1 MIYNVS
7 RILNR
12 IPSPMI
18 SRISTYSI
26 QRLGVA
32 LLPLF
37 MSGFIGGCTSYKE
50 SFDCPV
56 GNGMACSSLHKVNK
70 TMDQGGIDIEDSV
83 VSHHRSKKNPR
94 DHNSHQNSL
103 GQDNPR
109 VVFGSTFQVRR

>member
-1 MIYNVS
+1 MS

-12 IPSPMI
+12 ITKPII
-18 SRISTYSI
+18 SRIPTHHI
-26 QRLGVA
+26 LRLGIT
-32 LLPLF
+32 LLPLV
-37 MSGFIGGCTSYKE
+37 MVGFLGGCSSYKE

-70 TMDQGGIDIEDSV
+70 TMDRGDIDIEDSV
-83 VSHHRSKKNPR
+83 VIGQQNSAHQNK
-94 DHNSHQNSL
+94 SHQHSL

>member
-12 IPSPMI
+12 IQTN
-18 SRISTYSI
+18 RI
-26 QRLGVA
+26 QRLGVP

-37 MSGFIGGCTSYKE
+37 MSGFIGGCSSYKE

-70 TMDQGGIDIEDSV
+70 TMDRGDIDIEDSV
-83 VSHHRSKKNPR
+83 LTGHKNNA
-94 DHNSHQNSL
+94 HTNSL
-103 GQDNPR
+103 GQDNPRQQDPR

>member
-26 QRLGVA
+26 QRLGVP

-37 MSGFIGGCTSYKE
+37 MSGFIGGCSSYKE

-70 TMDQGGIDIEDSV
+70 TMDRGDIDIEDSV
-83 VSHHRSKKNPR
+83 VTGHKNNPQQNNPHNNNPR
-94 DHNSHQNSL
+94 QKD
-103 GQDNPR
+103 PR

>member
-12 IPSPMI
+12 IQTN
-18 SRISTYSI
+18 RI
-26 QRLGVA
+26 QRLGVP

-37 MSGFIGGCTSYKE
+37 MSGFIGGCSSYKE

-70 TMDQGGIDIEDSV
+70 TMDRGDIDIEDSV
-83 VSHHRSKKNPR
+83 VTGHKNNPQQNNPHNNNPR
-94 DHNSHQNSL
+94 QKD
-103 GQDNPR
+103 PR

>member
-26 QRLGVA
+26 QRLGVT
-32 LLPLF
+32 LFPLF
-37 MSGFIGGCTSYKE
+37 MSSFIGGCSFYKE

-70 TMDQGGIDIEDSV
+70 TMDRGGIDIEDSV
-83 VSHHRSKKNPR
+83 VTHQQNKPHQKN
-94 DHNSHQNSL
+94 L
-103 GQDNPR
+103 GQDNSGQQDPR